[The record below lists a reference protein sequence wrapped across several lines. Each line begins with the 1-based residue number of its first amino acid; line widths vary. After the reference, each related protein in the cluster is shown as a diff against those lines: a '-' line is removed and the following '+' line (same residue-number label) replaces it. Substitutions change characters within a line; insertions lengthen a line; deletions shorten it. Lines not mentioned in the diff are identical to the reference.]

1 MVCSPQ
7 MTYLFNKSLG
17 VALWVCYL
25 LSKEPKALR
34 DHFQREASNVTV
46 LCNRGARRG
55 RSGKKADG
63 GTRERRGR
71 PADSRHSTPHKDHG
85 LALTMDLGQRGNP
98 TLEGGPITVV
108 IHCFLRVY
116 RTGLLYRLLNWY
128 LNYMHCGQV
137 TAVTRGINLISLTC
151 SQLERFVRIV
161 LNTILMIKRGS
172 TIQRFTLPVNK
183 YCCCSL
189 PCCQEMWVSERMQYD
204 QVSGSEGNIFAEFLN
219 EALSLG

>member
-1 MVCSPQ
+1 MVCRLQ

-34 DHFQREASNVTV
+34 DHFQRESSNVTV
-46 LCNRGARRG
+46 LCNKGARRG

-98 TLEGGPITVV
+98 ALEGGPITVV
-108 IHCFLRVY
+108 TH
-116 RTGLLYRLLNWY
+116 
-128 LNYMHCGQV
+128 
-137 TAVTRGINLISLTC
+137 
-151 SQLERFVRIV
+151 
-161 LNTILMIKRGS
+161 
-172 TIQRFTLPVNK
+172 
-183 YCCCSL
+183 
-189 PCCQEMWVSERMQYD
+189 
-204 QVSGSEGNIFAEFLN
+204 
-219 EALSLG
+219 

>member
-1 MVCSPQ
+1 M
-7 MTYLFNKSLG
+7 
-17 VALWVCYL
+17 
-25 LSKEPKALR
+25 
-34 DHFQREASNVTV
+34 

-71 PADSRHSTPHKDHG
+71 PADSRHSTPRKDHG
-85 LALTMDLGQRGNP
+85 LALTMNLRQRGNSA
-98 TLEGGPITVV
+98 LEGGPITVV
-108 IHCFLRVY
+108 THCFLRVY

-137 TAVTRGINLISLTC
+137 MAVTRGINLISLTC

-172 TIQRFTLPVNK
+172 AIQRFTLPVNK
-183 YCCCSL
+183 YCNRSLACCRW
-189 PCCQEMWVSERMQYD
+189 MWILERMQHN
-204 QVSGSEGNIFAEFLN
+204 QVSGSEGKIFAECLN
-219 EALSLG
+219 EALSLSQLI

>member
-1 MVCSPQ
+1 MVCRLQ

-46 LCNRGARRG
+46 LCNKGARRG

-98 TLEGGPITVV
+98 ALEGGPITVV
-108 IHCFLRVY
+108 THWFLRVY
-116 RTGLLYRLLNWY
+116 RTRLLYRLLNWY
-128 LNYMHCGQV
+128 LNCMHCGQV

-151 SQLERFVRIV
+151 FQLERFVRIV

-172 TIQRFTLPVNK
+172 TIQRFTFPVNK
-183 YCCCSL
+183 YCSCSL
-189 PCCQEMWVSERMQYD
+189 PCCQ
-204 QVSGSEGNIFAEFLN
+204 
-219 EALSLG
+219 